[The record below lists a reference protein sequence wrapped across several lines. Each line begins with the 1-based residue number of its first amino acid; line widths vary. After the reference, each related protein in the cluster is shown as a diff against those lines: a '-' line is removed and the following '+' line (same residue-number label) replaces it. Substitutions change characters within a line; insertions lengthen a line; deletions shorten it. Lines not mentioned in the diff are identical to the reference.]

1 MGSKSLTR
9 SRWAAIG
16 AAVAVTLGGGGLIG
30 VQAANSSG
38 DSSSLLET
46 VDPTRILDTRGS
58 DKVSGE
64 TYVLQ
69 VTGDVTTYTGDG
81 TVTAEVVPSSAS
93 AVGINLTVT
102 EGVRNQGYGFV
113 TAFPCSAASDEVPST
128 STLNFVEGTD
138 VANSTTVPLG
148 PTGKICL
155 NVYGSAH
162 LIVDVSS
169 YFKKFDAMSSDPFL
183 AVATS
188 HFEIQN
194 NTGSCFTS
202 EVGAVNGSSIVV
214 VNGDAAGTCI
224 LRVRP
229 TVVSQLDVNR
239 RITGGSFCWNKGI
252 TSSTLVV
259 TPKLQVKPSLTGAY
273 KELTMNYQQPVPVS
287 GSDSVCAIFTV
298 EGYAATDLGLGYLF
312 DLDISDSG
320 LSSFSMQNATF
331 ALSDF

>member
-69 VTGDVTTYTGDG
+69 VTGDVTTYTSDG

-128 STLNFVEGTD
+128 STLNFVEGVD

-169 YFKKFDAMSSDPFL
+169 YFKKFDAMSSDP
-183 AVATS
+183 AMSVSTS
-188 HFEIQN
+188 LFEVK
-194 NTGSCFTS
+194 TESDCTTV
-202 EVGAVNGSSIVV
+202 EVGAAASTTLSMNG
-214 VNGDAAGTCI
+214 NAAGTCV
-224 LRVRP
+224 LKVRP
-229 TVVSQLDVNR
+229 TVIHQLDANR
-239 RITGGSFCWNKGI
+239 RITGGTVCWTNALASNSLTI
-252 TSSTLVV
+252 TPTLR
-259 TPKLQVKPSLTGAY
+259 VKPSLAENYKDLTVNWVQGA
-273 KELTMNYQQPVPVS
+273 KVS
-287 GSDSVCAIFTV
+287 GILSSCGIFTV
-298 EGYAATDLGLGYLF
+298 SGYDANDLGLGYIF
-312 DLDISDSG
+312 ELDVSDTGASIIA
-320 LSSFSMQNATF
+320 MENATF

>member
-169 YFKKFDAMSSDPFL
+169 YFKKFDAMSSDP
-183 AVATS
+183 AMSVSTS
-188 HFEIQN
+188 LFEVK
-194 NTGSCFTS
+194 TESDCTTV
-202 EVGAVNGSSIVV
+202 EVGAAASTTLSMNG
-214 VNGDAAGTCI
+214 NAAGTCV
-224 LRVRP
+224 LKVRP
-229 TVVSQLDVNR
+229 TVIHQLDANR
-239 RITGGSFCWNKGI
+239 RITGGTVCWTNALASNSLTI
-252 TSSTLVV
+252 TPTLR
-259 TPKLQVKPSLTGAY
+259 VKPSLAENYKDLTVNWVQGA
-273 KELTMNYQQPVPVS
+273 KVS
-287 GSDSVCAIFTV
+287 GILSSCGIFTV
-298 EGYAATDLGLGYLF
+298 SGYDANDLGLGYIF
-312 DLDISDSG
+312 ELDISDTGGSIIA
-320 LSSFSMQNATF
+320 MENATF

>member
-1 MGSKSLTR
+1 MGSKRLIR

-30 VQAANSSG
+30 VQAAGSG
-38 DSSSLLET
+38 SDSSMLQT

-169 YFKKFDAMSSDPFL
+169 YFKKFDAMSSDP
-183 AVATS
+183 AMSVSTS
-188 HFEIQN
+188 RFEVKADD
-194 NTGSCFTS
+194 GC
-202 EVGAVNGSSIVV
+202 EIVDV
-214 VNGDAAGTCI
+214 TTTLSMNSNAAGTCV

-229 TVVSQLDVNR
+229 TVIHQLDANR
-239 RITGGSFCWNKGI
+239 RITGGTVCWVNALASNSLTI
-252 TSSTLVV
+252 TPTLR
-259 TPKLQVKPSLTGAY
+259 VKPSLAENYKDLTVNWVQGA
-273 KELTMNYQQPVPVS
+273 KVS
-287 GSDSVCAIFTV
+287 GIPSSCGIFTV
-298 EGYAATDLGLGYLF
+298 SGYDANDLGLGYIF
-312 DLDISDSG
+312 DLDLSDTGASIIA
-320 LSSFSMQNATF
+320 MENATF